1 MPLFQF
7 NGVSWETP
15 WCKPHLHTLLLVI
28 SVEQAL
34 LDYLHSHRQP
44 WLKRDIELVL
54 EEPEI
59 APVWKEAYV
68 GIHVR
73 RGDKLVHEARRHEVE
88 V

>member
-1 MPLFQF
+1 M
-7 NGVSWETP
+7 
-15 WCKPHLHTLLLVI
+15 
-28 SVEQAL
+28 EQVL

-68 GIHVR
+68 GMHVR
-73 RGDKLVHEARRHEVE
+73 RGDKLVREARRHEVE